1 MTHPIPNLT
10 TRADQ
15 IAHYAAVKRR
25 IQSAAYKPPA
35 LIAPPPKP
43 RAKISNDW
51 TRRPLWMREDIHF
64 DWHVMSFK
72 VQDRTAPHIKW
83 MRTRCVELG
92 VTYAQMIGVRGKI
105 SVTYV
110 RMQMYA
116 EMKEAFPDISYPQIG
131 RAFGNRDHS
140 SVISGIKRWR
150 VLKCE

>member
-35 LIAPPPKP
+35 LIAQPPKP

-116 EMKEAFPDISYPQIG
+116 EMKELFPDISYPQIG

-150 VLKCE
+150 FLKCE

>member
-1 MTHPIPNLT
+1 MNHDLSTY
-10 TRADQ
+10 AGQ
-15 IAHYAAVKRR
+15 IANIKAVKAR
-25 IQSAAYKPPA
+25 IAAAAYKPPV

-51 TRRPLWMREDIHF
+51 TRRALWMREDIHF

-83 MRTRCVELG
+83 MRARCVELG
-92 VTYAQMIGVRGKI
+92 VTYAQMIGVRGKDNI
-105 SVTYV
+105 AHV
-110 RMQMYA
+110 RIQMYA
-116 EMKEAFPDISYPQIG
+116 EMKESFPDISYPQIG

-150 VLKCE
+150 ILNADD